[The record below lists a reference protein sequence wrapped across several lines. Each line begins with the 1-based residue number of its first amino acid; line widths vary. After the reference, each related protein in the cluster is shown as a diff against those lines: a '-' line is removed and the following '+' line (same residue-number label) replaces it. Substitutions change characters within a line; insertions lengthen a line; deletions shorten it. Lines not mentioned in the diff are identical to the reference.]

1 MRQAKPDDDLIVKA
15 GNRSLS
21 VRERPLIMGILNVT
35 PDSFYDGGR
44 YEEVSAAVTR
54 ARTMA
59 EEGADIIDI
68 GAESSR
74 PGAQPVSED
83 EEMRRLIPVIEAVRD
98 AVDVPISVDTTKA
111 RVARRAIEAGASIVN
126 DISALTFDHD
136 MSHVVAESGA
146 GIVLMHMQGRPQT
159 MQRAPHYHDVVAE
172 VYAFLADR
180 IRAAEAAGISRTQIV
195 LDPGIG
201 FGKLQ
206 DHNLALLAQL
216 NMFNDLGRP
225 LLVGVSRKAFT
236 GHVPGHPI
244 QDRLFGTAA
253 AVAVAVLR
261 GAGMVRVHD
270 IGPMRDVITMTRAI
284 AGSTDYLQQVRHA

>member
-1 MRQAKPDDDLIVKA
+1 MRQPQPDDLIVKA

-21 VRERPLIMGILNVT
+21 VQERPLLMGILNVT

-44 YEEVSAAVTR
+44 YEDVAAAVTR
-54 ARTMA
+54 AKTMV

-83 EEMRRLIPVIEAVRD
+83 EEMRRLIPVVEAVRG
-98 AVDVPISVDTTKA
+98 AVDLPISVDTTKA

-146 GIVLMHMQGRPQT
+146 GIVLMHMQGTPQT
-159 MQRAPHYHDVVAE
+159 MQRAPRYHDVVAE
-172 VYAFLADR
+172 VYAFLSDR
-180 IRAAEAAGISRTQIV
+180 IRAAEAAGISRMQIV

-206 DHNLALLAQL
+206 DHNLALLAHVET
-216 NMFNDLGRP
+216 FTGLGRP

-236 GHVPGHPI
+236 GHVLGHPI
-244 QDRLFGTAA
+244 HDRMFGTAA
-253 AVAVAVLR
+253 AVAIAVLH
-261 GAGMVRVHD
+261 GAAVVRVHD
-270 IGPMRDVITMTRAI
+270 VGPMRDVITMTRAI
-284 AGSTDYLQQVRHA
+284 AESKNCLQQVRHA

>member
-1 MRQAKPDDDLIVKA
+1 MRQPEPDDDLIVKA
-15 GNRSLS
+15 GSRSLS
-21 VRERPLIMGILNVT
+21 AKERPLILGILNVT

-44 YEEVSAAVTR
+44 YVEVSAAVMR
-54 ARTMA
+54 AKTMA

-74 PGAQPVSED
+74 PGAKAVSED
-83 EEMRRLIPVIEAVRD
+83 EEMRRLIPVIEAVRAATD
-98 AVDVPISVDTTKA
+98 LPISVDTTKA
-111 RVARRAIEAGASIVN
+111 RVARRAIEAGVSMVN

-146 GIVLMHMQGRPQT
+146 GVVLMHMQGRPQT
-159 MQRAPHYHDVVAE
+159 MQHAPHYHDVVAE
-172 VYAFLADR
+172 VYAFLAER
-180 IRAAEAAGISRTQIV
+180 IRVAEAAGISRSQIV

-206 DHNLALLAQL
+206 HHNLALLAHL
-216 NMFNDLGRP
+216 NMFTDLGRP
-225 LLVGVSRKAFT
+225 LLVGVSRKAFI
-236 GHVPGHPI
+236 GHVCGHPI

-253 AVAVAVLR
+253 AVSVAVLH
-261 GAGMVRVHD
+261 GAGMIRVHD
-270 IGPMRDVITMTRAI
+270 ISPIRDVITMARAI